1 VSAPYPPPGGVTR
14 SEYVKLWK
22 LLVLAVVACLLFAVL
37 CFGGFAGCKA
47 FHRAQKRADANNAV
61 KITSINIRRAQQQA
75 RIVHAQNAAVRARA
89 EQRLIEAQ
97 GIRHAQ
103 DEISATLTDRYLQ
116 HEAIKAMQ
124 AMATSGR
131 NNTALYIPSGPN
143 AVPLVNDVSHG
154 GR

>member
-1 VSAPYPPPGGVTR
+1 MTR
-14 SEYVKLWK
+14 PTNVRHGDYVALWK
-22 LLVLAVVACLLFAVL
+22 VLAVGVVGIL
-37 CFGGFAGCKA
+37 CFSLLSLGGVAGCKA
-47 FHRAQKRADANNAV
+47 FNRAQKRADANNAV
-61 KITSINIRRAQQQA
+61 KVTSINIRKAQQQA
-75 RIVHAQNAAVRARA
+75 RIVHAQNAAVEARA
-89 EQRLIEAQ
+89 EQRLIEAR

-103 DEISATLTDRYLQ
+103 DEISATLTDKYLQ

-143 AVPLVNDVSHG
+143 AVPLVNDVSKG